1 MQDKN
6 NNNLS
11 IDLDPENDLKLPPE
25 LKITSGIPSIQSLQ
39 TFTPPSDIPQK
50 HIVGD
55 GLPPLPDERL
65 AIEVNTAQNDD
76 TRNFKST
83 APNNSPY
90 INQNTPTDVKK
101 TTSKDNISLLINIG
115 IGIVIVLVLVTVFLV
130 LVYFKILSLPF

>member
-6 NNNLS
+6 NNLS
-11 IDLDPENDLKLPPE
+11 INLDPENDLKLPPE

-39 TFTPPSDIPQK
+39 TFTPPSDISQK
-50 HIVGD
+50 HVVDD

-65 AIEVNTAQNDD
+65 AIEENTNQYDD
-76 TRNFKST
+76 ARNFQST

-90 INQNTPTDVKK
+90 INENTPNDAKK
-101 TTSKDNISLLINIG
+101 TSSKDNISMLVNIG

-130 LVYFKILSLPF
+130 LVYFNIVSLPF